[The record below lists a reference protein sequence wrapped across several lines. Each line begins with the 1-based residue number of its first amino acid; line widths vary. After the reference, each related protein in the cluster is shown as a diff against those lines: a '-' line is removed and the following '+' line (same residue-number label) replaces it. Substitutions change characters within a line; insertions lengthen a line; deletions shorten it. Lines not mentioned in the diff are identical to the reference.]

1 MLWINL
7 KCAVFDIKNAG
18 GNVVGLVK
26 GESIEPGGDSGP
38 NYAEGHEQEHQHH
51 EQRAAQSVL

>member
-18 GNVVGLVK
+18 GDVVGLVE
-26 GESIEPGGDSGP
+26 GESVEPGGDGGP
-38 NYAEGHEQEHQHH
+38 KYAEGHEDQHQRR

>member
-18 GNVVGLVK
+18 GNVVSLVE
-26 GESIEPGGDSGP
+26 GESIEPSGHGGP
-38 NYAEGHEQEHQHH
+38 KYAGSHEDQHQRR
-51 EQRAAQSVL
+51 EQRAA